1 MKKRVSIRMRASK
14 QCEMRNAKCKVK
26 NVRPGESP
34 GATKL
39 KTQNKNI
46 SEIHISGAEG
56 IYESSEIFGTVKK
69 YIQRALRHPKGE
81 ADRIVITIE
90 DIQEKP
96 ESISSL
102 PVSTVTCNT
111 PVEGRKIIKKLLH
124 SIGVSNKAVNTALSI
139 LRKGAMRGAAI
150 ITAESGLR
158 LEPDGERGVRASR
171 LGISKSA
178 LKRLGAGLSRCGINT
193 EIVREAV
200 ILASKVAASRKV
212 IAELCMSDDPDYTTG
227 YVASQRF
234 GYVRVP
240 NIKSVENRSGGRAF
254 FIREAA
260 DVEKIIDYLERTP
273 VIIDSISPC
282 RGVTEINE
290 IIDCVNK

>member
-1 MKKRVSIRMRASK
+1 MKKTVSIRMRASK
-14 QCEMRNAKCKVK
+14 QCKMRNTKCKVK
-26 NVRPGESP
+26 NARPCESP
-34 GATKL
+34 GATNLRTK
-39 KTQNKNI
+39 NKNI

-56 IYESSEIFGTVKK
+56 IYEASEIFKTVNK

-111 PVEGRKIIKKLLH
+111 PVEGRKIINKLLH

-139 LRKGAMRGAAI
+139 LGEGAMRGAAI

-158 LEPDGERGVRASR
+158 LEPDRERGVRASR

-178 LKRLGAGLSRCGINT
+178 LKRLGACLSRCGINT

-200 ILASKVAASRKV
+200 ILASKVAASGDV

-240 NIKSVENRSGGRAF
+240 NIKPASNRSGGRAF
-254 FIREAA
+254 FVGEAA
-260 DVEKIIDYLERTP
+260 DIEKITAYLERTP
-273 VIIDSISPC
+273 VTIDGVSPC
-282 RGVTEINE
+282 RGVMEPDE
-290 IIDCVNK
+290 IIDYINQ

>member
-1 MKKRVSIRMRASK
+1 MKKPVSIRMRASK
-14 QCEMRNAKCKVK
+14 IIQNA
-26 NVRPGESP
+26 RPGESP
-34 GATKL
+34 AATKL
-39 KTQNKNI
+39 KFQNKNI

-56 IYESSEIFGTVKK
+56 IYESSEIFGQVKK
-69 YIQRALRHPKGE
+69 NIQRALSHPKGE

-90 DIQEKP
+90 SIRRSP
-96 ESISSL
+96 ERISSL

-111 PVEGRKIIKKLLH
+111 PVEGRKIIRKLLH

-150 ITAESGLR
+150 IAAESGLR
-158 LEPDGERGVRASR
+158 LESDRERGVRASM

-193 EIVREAV
+193 GIVREAV
-200 ILASKVAASRKV
+200 ILASKVAASGEV

-240 NIKSVENRSGGRAF
+240 NIKSAANRSGGRAF

-260 DVEKIIDYLERTP
+260 DVGKIIDYLERTP

-282 RGVTEINE
+282 RGVTGIDEV
-290 IIDCVNK
+290 IDCINK

>member
-1 MKKRVSIRMRASK
+1 MKKPVSIRMRASK
-14 QCEMRNAKCKVK
+14 IIQNA
-26 NVRPGESP
+26 RPGESP
-34 GATKL
+34 GARKC

-56 IYESSEIFGTVKK
+56 IYESSEIFGKVKK

-111 PVEGRKIIKKLLH
+111 PIEGIKIINKLLH
-124 SIGVSNKAVNTALSI
+124 SIGVSKKAVNTALSI
-139 LRKGAMRGAAI
+139 LRKDAMRGAAI

-158 LEPDGERGVRASR
+158 LEPDRERGVRASR

-200 ILASKVAASRKV
+200 ILASKVAASREI

-227 YVASQRF
+227 YVSSQRF
-234 GYVRVP
+234 GYVRIP
-240 NIKSVENRSGGRAF
+240 NIKFVANRSGGRAF
-254 FIREAA
+254 FIREAT
-260 DVEKIIDYLERTP
+260 DIEKIINYLERTP
-273 VIIDSISPC
+273 VIIDRISPC
-282 RGVTEINE
+282 RGVTGINE
-290 IIDCVNK
+290 IIDYINK

>member
-1 MKKRVSIRMRASK
+1 MKKPVSIRMRASK
-14 QCEMRNAKCKVK
+14 QCKVK
-26 NVRPGESP
+26 NARLCKLP

-39 KTQNKNI
+39 GTQNSNI

-56 IYESSEIFGTVKK
+56 IYESSEVFEKVKE

-81 ADRIVITIE
+81 VDRIVITIE

-139 LRKGAMRGAAI
+139 LRKGSMRGAAI
-150 ITAESGLR
+150 VTAESGLR
-158 LEPDGERGVRASR
+158 LEPDSDRGIRATRFGVSKPALRR
-171 LGISKSA
+171 LEA
-178 LKRLGAGLSRCGINT
+178 DLSRFGINT
-193 EIVREAV
+193 NTVREAV
-200 ILASKVAASRKV
+200 ILASKVAAFGEV
-212 IAELCMSDDPDYTTG
+212 TAELCISDDPDYTTG

-234 GYVRVP
+234 GYVRIP
-240 NIKSVENRSGGRAF
+240 NIKSAADRSGGRVF
-254 FIREAA
+254 FVREAA
-260 DVEKIIDYLERTP
+260 AVQKTIGYLERTP

-282 RGVTEINE
+282 RGVTGIDE
-290 IIDCVNK
+290 IIGCLNK

>member
-1 MKKRVSIRMRASK
+1 MKKPVSIRMRASK
-14 QCEMRNAKCKVK
+14 IIQNA
-26 NVRPGESP
+26 RPGESP

-39 KTQNKNI
+39 RTQNKNI

-69 YIQRALRHPKGE
+69 YIQRALWHPKGE

-111 PVEGRKIIKKLLH
+111 PIEGRKIIRKLLH

-158 LEPDGERGVRASR
+158 LEPDRERGVRASR

-193 EIVREAV
+193 DIVREAV
-200 ILASKVAASRKV
+200 ILASKVAASREI

-240 NIKSVENRSGGRAF
+240 NIKSVANMSGGRAF

-260 DVEKIIDYLERTP
+260 DVEKIIEYLEKTP

-282 RGVTEINE
+282 RGVTGIDE
-290 IIDCVNK
+290 IIDYINK

>member
-1 MKKRVSIRMRASK
+1 MRASK
-14 QCEMRNAKCKVK
+14 IIQNA
-26 NVRPGESP
+26 RPGESP
-34 GATKL
+34 AATKL
-39 KTQNKNI
+39 KFQNKNI

-56 IYESSEIFGTVKK
+56 IYESSEIFGQVKK
-69 YIQRALRHPKGE
+69 NIQRALSHPKGE

-90 DIQEKP
+90 SIRRSP
-96 ESISSL
+96 ERISSL

-111 PVEGRKIIKKLLH
+111 PVEGRKIIRKLLH

-150 ITAESGLR
+150 IAAESGLR
-158 LEPDGERGVRASR
+158 LESDRERGVRASM

-193 EIVREAV
+193 GIVREAV
-200 ILASKVAASRKV
+200 ILASKVAASGEV
-212 IAELCMSDDPDYTTG
+212 IAELCMSDDPGYTTG

-240 NIKSVENRSGGRAF
+240 NIKSAANRSGGRAF

-260 DVEKIIDYLERTP
+260 DVGKIIDYLERTP

-282 RGVTEINE
+282 RGVTGIDEV
-290 IIDCVNK
+290 IDCINK

>member
-1 MKKRVSIRMRASK
+1 M
-14 QCEMRNAKCKVK
+14 QNAECKMQ
-26 NVRPGESP
+26 NSRPCESP

-39 KTQNKNI
+39 RTQNKNTP
-46 SEIHISGAEG
+46 EIHISGAEG
-56 IYESSEIFGTVKK
+56 IYESSEVFEKVKE

-90 DIQEKP
+90 NIREKP

-111 PVEGRKIIKKLLH
+111 PIEGRKIIKKLLH
-124 SIGVSNKAVNTALSI
+124 SIGVSNKAVNAAVSI

-158 LEPDGERGVRASR
+158 LEPDRERGVRASM

-193 EIVREAV
+193 DIVREAV
-200 ILASKVAASRKV
+200 ILASKVAASREV
-212 IAELCMSDDPDYTTG
+212 IAELCMSDNPDYTTG

-234 GYVRVP
+234 GYVRIP
-240 NIKSVENRSGGRAF
+240 NIKSEANMSGGRAF

-260 DVEKIIDYLERTP
+260 DVEKIIEYLEKTP

-282 RGVTEINE
+282 RGVTGIDE
-290 IIDCVNK
+290 IIGCVNK